1 MADLQHA
8 LFHEERSINPSI
20 SKKRLEDFQSVLT
33 ESLPARIFSLSV
45 THYLT
50 FRELLQLHLLFLL
63 LLWVFWFLCLLF
75 INRLSREAVKYGV
88 SLFARKMEELIS
100 HVAFLAGNCKL
111 KYITQ
116 LLLLFFV
123 IIIVIIKTEL
133 TLITLQNLQF
143 IVLPLFV
150 WEGTKD
156 TRNKSTVLKK
166 SVTSENLWYY
176 SSTPS
181 FS

>member
-116 LLLLFFV
+116 LLLLFFLLLLLLLLLRLNLCSSLC
-123 IIIVIIKTEL
+123 KTCSSLYSHCLSGKEL
-133 TLITLQNLQF
+133 RIQETS
-143 IVLPLFV
+143 PLC
-150 WEGTKD
+150 
-156 TRNKSTVLKK
+156 
-166 SVTSENLWYY
+166 
-176 SSTPS
+176 
-181 FS
+181 